1 MKTVNS
7 LSGGKTSSYI
17 AANYPADYNVFAL
30 VRTDDKSCLYPDKKL
45 RQMVSD
51 KIGVEFIGT
60 LEQDNIIKVMLDL
73 EQFIGKEITALN
85 FLHKYADNEL
95 TNAESIRRM
104 RAKLQEE
111 EPGLRGE
118 AYKIRKGKLQEEWR
132 KNLGYENN

>member
-1 MKTVNS
+1 MSNPK
-7 LSGGKTSSYI
+7 
-17 AANYPADYNVFAL
+17 
-30 VRTDDKSCLYPDKKL
+30 RTRKEIREAIKKI
-45 RQMVSD
+45 
-51 KIGVEFIGT
+51 KIKRE
-60 LEQDNIIKVMLDL
+60 LNNKNIDA
-73 EQFIGKEITALN
+73 EEITALN

>member
-1 MKTVNS
+1 MKWYQNLLDDRVGNNNSYWNVANKRIKMKTKETIRKILLEKPHLRDNDNKLIASFWYRELNS
-7 LSGGKTSSYI
+7 K
-17 AANYPADYNVFAL
+17 
-30 VRTDDKSCLYPDKKL
+30 
-45 RQMVSD
+45 
-51 KIGVEFIGT
+51 
-60 LEQDNIIKVMLDL
+60 NIDS
-73 EQFIGKEITALN
+73 EEITALN

-132 KNLGYENN
+132 KNLGYEK